1 MDKKISN
8 MTFGGIELK
17 ILGLYLSDYTAK
29 FHVREISRIL
39 DANHRTISLAL
50 KALENK
56 GVMKHEIA
64 GKNKQYFLNLDNFL
78 TKEYIRNAESAK
90 KIKLLDKY
98 FVIKKLLAELSE
110 DLKGTPMILF
120 GSYSKGEETKDSD
133 VDILILKDGKEQ
145 KIENIIKEFAKRH
158 NIEIQLQKMT
168 GNQFES
174 GIRERDNLIVEIVN
188 NHIILNGSEFF
199 VDMLWRYFHER

>member
-1 MDKKISN
+1 
-8 MTFGGIELK
+8 
-17 ILGLYLSDYTAK
+17 
-29 FHVREISRIL
+29 
-39 DANHRTISLAL
+39 
-50 KALENK
+50 
-56 GVMKHEIA
+56 MKHEIA

-174 GIRERDNLIVEIVN
+174 GIRKRDNLIVEIVN